1 MTEKISLPASYSI
14 NAPEH
19 FYAVMCHDV
28 ALLRDQGSYETCTT
42 VILCCIDALAAGP
55 GDAHRN
61 KFGAFVEKHFPTL
74 CADLDGTVPGK
85 SGAEVLYDKF
95 RNGFAHLRGPKS
107 GFAIANNS
115 ELKGRYA
122 AEVEVKE
129 KGTWVAINVDRLI
142 DDFTQIVAD
151 IGRRAVARPEG
162 VK

>member
-1 MTEKISLPASYSI
+1 MGKPHMTKKISLPASYSI
-14 NAPEH
+14 KAPEH

-42 VILCCIDALAAGP
+42 VILCCIDALAAGN
-55 GDAHRN
+55 GDADRN
-61 KFGAFVEKHFPTL
+61 KFGAFVKKHFPTL
-74 CADLDGTVPGK
+74 CAELDGAVSGK

-107 GFAIANNS
+107 GFAIANDS
-115 ELKGRYA
+115 ELEGRYA

-142 DDFTQIVAD
+142 KDFRQVVAD
-151 IGRRAVARPEG
+151 IGRRAA
-162 VK
+162 